1 MKNPGLHK
9 YALFLACCTLLLVL
23 AGASVTST
31 ESSLS
36 VPDWP
41 LSYGR
46 ILPEMKGGV
55 LFETGHRLVAKTVG
69 LLVIILAV
77 WIQRKDERAWMR
89 KLGWTALVVVCL
101 QGTLGG
107 LTVLY
112 LLPKPIS
119 ISHACL
125 AQLFF
130 SLIVS
135 IAVFTSPAWRQG
147 AQLVED
153 SGTPSFRTLAWLTPV
168 SVLVQIALGAGFR
181 HHVINI
187 LPHVA
192 GALIVTSIVMYTAIS
207 VTVQFPNHKGLQR
220 SGMAM
225 LGVTSMQVLLGI
237 AAYLSRL
244 SSAGALTPPTSTIWY
259 TVLHVAVGGLT
270 MAASVVLAIQI
281 RRNVVPASEFSQE
294 KMAMAS

>member
-41 LSYGR
+41 LSYGQ

-69 LLVIILAV
+69 FLVIILAI
-77 WIQRKDERAWMR
+77 WIQRKDERTWMR
-89 KLGWTALVVVCL
+89 KLGWTALGVVCL

-135 IAVFTSPAWRQG
+135 IALFTSPSWRQG
-147 AQLVED
+147 PQLVED
-153 SGTPSFRTLAWLTPV
+153 SGTPSFRTLAWLTPA

-207 VTVQFPNHKGLQR
+207 VTVQFPNHKGLQQ
-220 SGMAM
+220 SGMAL

-281 RRNVVPASEFSQE
+281 RRNVVPASEFSQQ
-294 KMAMAS
+294 KLAMAS